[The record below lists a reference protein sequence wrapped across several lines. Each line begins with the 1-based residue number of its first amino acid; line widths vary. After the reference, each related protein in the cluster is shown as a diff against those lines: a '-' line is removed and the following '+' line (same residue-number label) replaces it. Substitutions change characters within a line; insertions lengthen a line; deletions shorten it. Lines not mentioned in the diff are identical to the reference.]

1 MVIFNSYVKL
11 PEGNL
16 KKYTHSPGDRKQV
29 PLQKDHRIGPPDL
42 VRHQSLQHQ
51 EKTHKQI
58 WNLHICGLIS
68 WKRWSCSVWMA
79 LRCCNRNSMHK
90 NVQNTKV
97 AMCVWGCFLSDLHG
111 GTIFWH
117 VQSHRSPGDCWKHWR
132 KKKGRF
138 WLSVFRI

>member
-58 WNLHICGLIS
+58 
-68 WKRWSCSVWMA
+68 
-79 LRCCNRNSMHK
+79 
-90 NVQNTKV
+90 
-97 AMCVWGCFLSDLHG
+97 
-111 GTIFWH
+111 
-117 VQSHRSPGDCWKHWR
+117 
-132 KKKGRF
+132 
-138 WLSVFRI
+138 